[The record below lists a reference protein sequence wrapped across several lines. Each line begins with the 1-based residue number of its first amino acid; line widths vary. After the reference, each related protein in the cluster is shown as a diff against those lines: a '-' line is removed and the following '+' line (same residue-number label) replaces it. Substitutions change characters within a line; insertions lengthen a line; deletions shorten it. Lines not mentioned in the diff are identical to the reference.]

1 MLTSWLVDRHF
12 KTLLLEGK
20 QSPPGTLHDNSCGSG
35 SSSPTPDESQA
46 VLNPVLR
53 CHTISRLSL
62 AVLSPV
68 DTLFTAVQNV
78 VFHTQLSLRKKNQ
91 SSSPTRD
98 TTIRTATMKKMT
110 VAILLGNG
118 SKKEA
123 R

>member
-78 VFHTQLSLRKKNQ
+78 VFHTQLLPSLARPRHSFAACTPCLPNQ
-91 SSSPTRD
+91 HLIP
-98 TTIRTATMKKMT
+98 A
-110 VAILLGNG
+110 
-118 SKKEA
+118 
-123 R
+123 